1 MDEINVSIGSGES
14 QRLPKG
20 ISAGEALE
28 RLREKTG
35 NPAVAARIN
44 GELADLSRPLEQD
57 CTIEPLNQNNEEAL
71 EILRHTASHVM
82 AQAVQSLFPEAKIT
96 IGPAIENGFYYDF
109 DYPET
114 FSVEDIPQIEAKM
127 QEIIQRASPV
137 IRKELGRQEAIRVF
151 AERNE
156 TYKVEMLEEMD
167 EPLVSVY
174 GQDDWLDLCRG
185 PHLVNTSGVKA
196 FKLTG
201 VAGAYWR
208 GDERNPMLQRI
219 YGTAFF
225 SKKDL
230 KRHLQL
236 LEEAK
241 KRDHRKLGK
250 ELDLFHVSDEAGPGL
265 VIYHPKGALLRHIIE
280 TFEKEAHLRRGYQ
293 MVGGPQLLKTEMWK
307 QSGHFEN
314 YRENMYFTEVEG
326 QSYGIKP
333 MNCLAHMLIYKSTM
347 RSYRDLPIRYFEMG
361 LVHRHEKSGV
371 LHGLTRV
378 RQFTQDDAHLICTP
392 EQLNAEINGIIDFAL
407 DMLELFG
414 FEYEIELSTQPEK
427 RIGTDED
434 WERATVALEKA
445 LTDKQIPYAIC
456 AGEGAFY
463 GPKID
468 ILLKDALNR
477 RWQCSTIQCDFT
489 LPERF
494 DLTYIGPDGGK
505 HRPVMLH
512 RTLLGSME
520 RFLGVLIEHYAGA
533 FPTWL
538 APVQAIILTVTD
550 RHQSYGEELYR
561 QLLNNG
567 IRVEKDLRNE
577 KLGYKIREAQLQ
589 KIPYMLVVGDREVEA
604 AGVSP
609 RRRDGKDL
617 RLMEVADFVELV
629 REENA
634 VTDSILRCSK
644 QFISVNDQRLNFI
657 SERREGK

>member
-1 MDEINVSIGSGES
+1 MEKINVVNRRGES
-14 QRLPKG
+14 QSLPKG
-20 ISAGEALE
+20 ISAGEALKS
-28 RLREKTG
+28 LGEKNG
-35 NPAVAARIN
+35 NPAVAAKVD
-44 GELADLSRPLEQD
+44 GELVDLSRSLEEDCTLEPLEQ
-57 CTIEPLNQNNEEAL
+57 NSEEAL
-71 EILRHTASHVM
+71 DILRHTASHVM
-82 AQAVQSLFPEAKIT
+82 AQAVQSLYPEAKIT

-109 DYPET
+109 DCPDT
-114 FSVEDIPQIEAKM
+114 FSVEDLPRIEAKM
-127 QEIIQRASPV
+127 EEIIKLATPIQRRV
-137 IRKELGRQEAIRVF
+137 LDRQEAIQIFSQRQ
-151 AERNE
+151 EK
-156 TYKVEMLEEMD
+156 YKVELLEELED
-167 EPLVSVY
+167 PTVSVY
-174 GQDDWLDLCRG
+174 GQDDWIDLCRG
-185 PHLVNTSGVKA
+185 PHLINTGEVKA

-236 LEEAK
+236 LEEAR
-241 KRDHRKLGK
+241 KRDHRKLGR
-250 ELDLFHVSDEAGPGL
+250 ELDLFQVSDEAGPGL
-265 VIYHPKGALLRHIIE
+265 VIYHPKGALLRHILE

-293 MVGGPQLLKTEMWK
+293 MVIGPQLLKTEMWK
-307 QSGHFEN
+307 RSGHFEN

-333 MNCLAHMLIYKSTM
+333 MNCLAHMLIYKSTI

-378 RQFTQDDAHLICTP
+378 RQFTQDDAHLLCTP
-392 EQLNAEINGIIDFAL
+392 EQLNGEIKGIIDFAL
-407 DMLELFG
+407 DMLQLFG

-427 RIGTDED
+427 RIGTDDD
-434 WERATVALEKA
+434 WERATNALEKA
-445 LTDKQIPYAIC
+445 LLDKEIAYKIR

-494 DLTYIGPDGGK
+494 DLNYIGTDGEK

-550 RHQSYGEELYR
+550 RQLAYGEELYQR
-561 QLLNNG
+561 LLSAG
-567 IRVEKDLRNE
+567 VRVEKDLRNE
-577 KLGYKIREAQLQ
+577 KLGFKIREAQLQ

-604 AGVSP
+604 GGVSP

-617 RLMEVADFVELV
+617 KLMEANDFIRLV
-629 REENA
+629 MEENA
-634 VTDSILRCSK
+634 LTHTVLK
-644 QFISVNDQRLNFI
+644 VQ
-657 SERREGK
+657 

>member
-1 MDEINVSIGSGES
+1 MEEINVSIGSDES
-14 QRLPKG
+14 HRLPKG

-28 RLREKTG
+28 RLRVKKG
-35 NPAVAARIN
+35 NPAVAAKIN
-44 GELADLSRPLEQD
+44 GELVDLSRPLEQD
-57 CTIEPLNQNNEEAL
+57 CTIEPLNQNNEETL

-82 AQAVQSLFPEAKIT
+82 AQAVQSLYPEAKIT

-114 FSVEDIPQIEAKM
+114 FSVEDIPKIEAKM
-127 QEIIQRASPV
+127 QEIIQQALPV
-137 IRKELGRQEAIRVF
+137 FRRELDRQEAIRVF
-151 AERNE
+151 TERNE

-167 EPLVSVY
+167 EPVVSVY

-185 PHLVNTSGVKA
+185 PHLVNTSEVKA

-280 TFEKEAHLRRGYQ
+280 TFEKEVHLRRGYQ
-293 MVGGPQLLKTEMWK
+293 MVSGPQLLKTEMWK
-307 QSGHFEN
+307 KSGHFEN

-333 MNCLAHMLIYKSTM
+333 MNCLAHMLIYKSTI

-392 EQLNAEINGIIDFAL
+392 EQLNDEIKGVIDFAL

-445 LTDKQIPYAIC
+445 LTDKQLPYKIC

-538 APVQAIILTVTD
+538 APVQTIILTVTD
-550 RHQSYGEELYR
+550 RHQSYGEELYK
-561 QLLNNG
+561 QLLNAG

-617 RLMEVADFVELV
+617 KLMEVADFVELV

-634 VTDSILRCSK
+634 VTDSIFK
-644 QFISVNDQRLNFI
+644 VT
-657 SERREGK
+657 

>member
-1 MDEINVSIGSGES
+1 MDEINVSIGSDES

-28 RLREKTG
+28 RLRVKKG
-35 NPAVAARIN
+35 NPAVAAKIN
-44 GELADLSRPLEQD
+44 GELVDLSRPLEQD
-57 CTIEPLNQNNEEAL
+57 CTIEPLNQNNEETL

-82 AQAVQSLFPEAKIT
+82 AQAVQSLYPEAKIT

-127 QEIIQRASPV
+127 QEIIQQATPV
-137 IRKELGRQEAIRVF
+137 FRRELDRQEAIRVF
-151 AERNE
+151 TERNE

-167 EPLVSVY
+167 EPVVSVY

-185 PHLVNTSGVKA
+185 PHLVNTSEVKA
-196 FKLTG
+196 FKITG

-293 MVGGPQLLKTEMWK
+293 LVSGPQLLKTEMWK
-307 QSGHFEN
+307 KSGHFEN

-333 MNCLAHMLIYKSTM
+333 MNCLAHMLIYKSTI

-392 EQLNAEINGIIDFAL
+392 EQLNDEIKGVIDFAL

-445 LTDKQIPYAIC
+445 LTDKRIPYKIC

-550 RHQSYGEELYR
+550 RHQSYGEELYK
-561 QLLNNG
+561 QLLNAG

-589 KIPYMLVVGDREVEA
+589 KIPYMLVVGDRELEA

-617 RLMEVADFVELV
+617 KLMEVADFVELV

-634 VTDSILRCSK
+634 VADSI
-644 QFISVNDQRLNFI
+644 FIVT
-657 SERREGK
+657 

>member
-1 MDEINVSIGSGES
+1 MDEIRVSLRTGES
-14 QRLPKG
+14 QVLPRG
-20 ISAGEALE
+20 ITAGEALQLLGVK
-28 RLREKTG
+28 RQ
-35 NPAVAARIN
+35 NPAVAAKVN
-44 GELADLSRPLEQD
+44 DELVDLSRALEQD
-57 CTIEPLNQNNEEAL
+57 CTIEPLEQGTDGAL
-71 EILRHTASHVM
+71 EVLRHTASHVM
-82 AQAVQSLFPEAKIT
+82 AQAVQSLYPRAKIT

-109 DYPET
+109 DCPER
-114 FSVEDIPQIEAKM
+114 FSVEDLPQIEGKM
-127 QEIIQRASPV
+127 QEIVEQGLAIHR
-137 IRKELGRQEAIRVF
+137 RELDRQEAIRLF
-151 AERNE
+151 TERNE
-156 TYKVEMLEEMD
+156 TYKVEMLEEME
-167 EPLVSVY
+167 EPVVSTY

-185 PHLVNTSGVKA
+185 PHLVNTGEVKA

-201 VAGAYWR
+201 LAGAYWR

-230 KRHLQL
+230 KRHLQF
-236 LEEAK
+236 LEEAR
-241 KRDHRKLGK
+241 KRDHRKLGR
-250 ELDLFHVSDEAGPGL
+250 ELDLFSISDEAGPGL
-265 VIYHPKGALLRHIIE
+265 VIYHPKGALLRHILE
-280 TFEKEAHLRRGYQ
+280 NLEKEAHLRRGYQ
-293 MVGGPQLLKTEMWK
+293 MVIGPQLLKTEMWK
-307 QSGHFEN
+307 RSGHFEN

-326 QSYGIKP
+326 QSYGVKP
-333 MNCLAHMLIYKSTM
+333 MNCLAHMLIYKSKI

-392 EQLNAEINGIIDFAL
+392 DQLNDEIKGIIDFAL
-407 DMLELFG
+407 DMLQLFG

-434 WERATVALEKA
+434 WERATNALEKA
-445 LTDKQIPYAIC
+445 LSDKQIPYAIC

-468 ILLKDALNR
+468 ILLKDALSR

-494 DLTYIGPDGGK
+494 DLTYIGPDGEK

-538 APVQAIILTVTD
+538 APAQAIILTVTD
-550 RHQSYGEELYR
+550 RHQQYGEELYHR
-561 QLLNNG
+561 LLNSG
-567 IRVEKDLRNE
+567 IRVEMDLRNE

-589 KIPYMLVVGDREVEA
+589 KIPYMLVVGDREVESG
-604 AGVSP
+604 GVSP
-609 RRRDGKDL
+609 RRRDGKNL
-617 RLMEVADFVELV
+617 ELMEVDECIRLI
-629 REENA
+629 EEESA
-634 VTDSILRCSK
+634 VTESILKVS
-644 QFISVNDQRLNFI
+644 
-657 SERREGK
+657 

>member
-1 MDEINVSIGSGES
+1 MEKINVVNRRGES
-14 QRLPKG
+14 QSLPKG
-20 ISAGEALE
+20 ISAGEALKS
-28 RLREKTG
+28 LGEKKG
-35 NPAVAARIN
+35 NPAVAAKVD
-44 GELADLSRPLEQD
+44 GELVDLSRSLEEDCSLEPLEQ
-57 CTIEPLNQNNEEAL
+57 NSEEAL
-71 EILRHTASHVM
+71 DILRHTASHVM
-82 AQAVQSLFPEAKIT
+82 AQAVQSLYPEAKIT

-109 DYPET
+109 DCPDT
-114 FSVEDIPQIEAKM
+114 FSVEDLPRIEAKM
-127 QEIIQRASPV
+127 EEIIKLATPIQRRV
-137 IRKELGRQEAIRVF
+137 LDRQEAIQIFSQRQ
-151 AERNE
+151 EK
-156 TYKVEMLEEMD
+156 YKVELLEELED
-167 EPLVSVY
+167 PTVSVY
-174 GQDDWLDLCRG
+174 GQDDWIDLCRG
-185 PHLVNTSGVKA
+185 PHLINTGEVKA

-236 LEEAK
+236 LEEAR
-241 KRDHRKLGK
+241 KRDHRKLGR
-250 ELDLFHVSDEAGPGL
+250 ELDLFQVSDEAGPGL
-265 VIYHPKGALLRHIIE
+265 VIYHPKGALLRHILE

-293 MVGGPQLLKTEMWK
+293 MVIGPQLLKTEMWK
-307 QSGHFEN
+307 RSGHFEN

-333 MNCLAHMLIYKSTM
+333 MNCLAHMLIYKSTI

-378 RQFTQDDAHLICTP
+378 RQFTQDDAHLLCTP
-392 EQLNAEINGIIDFAL
+392 EQLNGEIKGIIDFAL
-407 DMLELFG
+407 DMLQLFG

-427 RIGTDED
+427 RIGTDDD
-434 WERATVALEKA
+434 WERATNALEKA
-445 LTDKQIPYAIC
+445 LLDKEIAYKIR

-494 DLTYIGPDGGK
+494 DLNYIGTDGEK

-550 RHQSYGEELYR
+550 RQLAYGEELYQR
-561 QLLNNG
+561 LLSAG
-567 IRVEKDLRNE
+567 VRVEKDLRNE
-577 KLGYKIREAQLQ
+577 KLGFKIREAQLQ

-604 AGVSP
+604 GGVSP

-617 RLMEVADFVELV
+617 KLMEANDFIRLV
-629 REENA
+629 MEENA
-634 VTDSILRCSK
+634 LTHTVLK
-644 QFISVNDQRLNFI
+644 VQ
-657 SERREGK
+657 

>member
-1 MDEINVSIGSGES
+1 MDEINVFLKDGES
-14 QRLPKG
+14 RRLPKG
-20 ISAGEALE
+20 ISAREALQ
-28 RLREKTG
+28 RLGEKKG
-35 NPAVAARIN
+35 NPAVAAKVN
-44 GELADLSRPLEQD
+44 SELVDLTRPLEED
-57 CTIEPLNQNNEEAL
+57 CTVEPLDQSNEEAL
-71 EILRHTASHVM
+71 EVLRHTASHVM
-82 AQAVQSLFPEAKIT
+82 AQAVQSLYPEAKIT

-109 DYPET
+109 DCPET
-114 FSVEDIPQIEAKM
+114 FSVDDLPRIEAKM
-127 QEIIQRASPV
+127 EEIINRALPV
-137 IRKELGRQEAIRVF
+137 YRKELDRQEAIQLF
-151 AERNE
+151 TERKE
-156 TYKVEMLEEMD
+156 TYKVEMLKEMD
-167 EPLVSVY
+167 DPVVSVY
-174 GQDDWLDLCRG
+174 GQDDWIDLCRG
-185 PHLVNTSGVKA
+185 PHLTNTAEVRA

-225 SKKDL
+225 SEKDL
-230 KRHLQL
+230 KRYLQL
-236 LEEAK
+236 LEEAR
-241 KRDHRKLGK
+241 KRDHRKLGR
-250 ELDLFHVSDEAGPGL
+250 ELDLFHISDEAGPGL
-265 VIYHPKGALLRHIIE
+265 VIYHPKGTLLRHILE

-293 MVGGPQLLKTEMWK
+293 MVIGPQLLKTEMWK

-314 YRENMYFTEVEG
+314 YRESMYFTEVEG

-333 MNCLAHMLIYKSTM
+333 MNCLAHMLIYKSRI

-378 RQFTQDDAHLICTP
+378 RQFTQDDAHLLCTP
-392 EQLNAEINGIIDFAL
+392 EQLNGEIKKIIDFAL

-414 FEYEIELSTQPEK
+414 FEYEIELSTQPER

-434 WERATVALEKA
+434 WERATAALEQA
-445 LTDKQIPYAIC
+445 LADKQIPYKVR

-494 DLTYIGPDGGK
+494 DLTYIGSDGEK

-550 RHQSYGEELYR
+550 RHQTYGEELYLR
-561 QLLNNG
+561 LFNAG
-567 IRVEKDLRNE
+567 IRIERDFRNE

-604 AGVSP
+604 GGVSP

-617 RLMEVADFVELV
+617 KLMAVDDFIRLIM
-629 REENA
+629 EENA
-634 VTDSILRCSK
+634 VTDSILKRS
-644 QFISVNDQRLNFI
+644 
-657 SERREGK
+657 

>member
-1 MDEINVSIGSGES
+1 MEKINVVNRRGES
-14 QRLPKG
+14 QSLPKG
-20 ISAGEALE
+20 IGAGEALKS
-28 RLREKTG
+28 LGEKKG
-35 NPAVAARIN
+35 NPAVAAKVD
-44 GELADLSRPLEQD
+44 GELVDLSRSLERDCTLEPLEQ
-57 CTIEPLNQNNEEAL
+57 NSEEAL

-82 AQAVQSLFPEAKIT
+82 AQAVQSLYPQAKIT

-109 DYPET
+109 DCPDT
-114 FSVEDIPQIEAKM
+114 FSVDDLPRIEAKM
-127 QEIIQRASPV
+127 EEIIKRAIPIQRRV
-137 IRKELGRQEAIRVF
+137 LDRQEAIQLF
-151 AERNE
+151 SQKKE
-156 TYKVEMLEEMD
+156 TYKVEILEEIED
-167 EPLVSVY
+167 PLVSVY
-174 GQDDWLDLCRG
+174 GQDDWIDLCRG
-185 PHLVNTSGVKA
+185 PHLINTDEVKA

-236 LEEAK
+236 LEEAR
-241 KRDHRKLGK
+241 KRDHRKLGR
-250 ELDLFHVSDEAGPGL
+250 ELDLFQVSDEAGPGL
-265 VIYHPKGALLRHIIE
+265 VIYHPKGALLRHILEI
-280 TFEKEAHLRRGYQ
+280 FEKEAHLRRGYQ
-293 MVGGPQLLKTEMWK
+293 MVIGPQLLKTEMWK
-307 QSGHFEN
+307 RSGHFEN

-333 MNCLAHMLIYKSTM
+333 MNCLAHMLIYKSTI

-378 RQFTQDDAHLICTP
+378 RQFTQDDAHLLCTP
-392 EQLNAEINGIIDFAL
+392 EQLNGEIKGIIDFAL
-407 DMLELFG
+407 DMLQLFG
-414 FEYEIELSTQPEK
+414 FNYEIELSTQPEK
-427 RIGTDED
+427 RIGSDDD
-434 WERATVALEKA
+434 WERATNALEKA
-445 LTDKQIPYAIC
+445 LRDKEISYKIR

-494 DLTYIGPDGGK
+494 DLNYIGADGEK

-550 RHQSYGEELYR
+550 RQLAYGEELYQR
-561 QLLNNG
+561 LLSAG
-567 IRVEKDLRNE
+567 VRVEKDLRNE
-577 KLGYKIREAQLQ
+577 KLGFKIREAQLQ
-589 KIPYMLVVGDREVEA
+589 KIPYMLVLGDREVEA
-604 AGVSP
+604 GGVSP

-617 RLMEVADFVELV
+617 KLMEADDFIRLV
-629 REENA
+629 MEENA
-634 VTDSILRCSK
+634 VTDTVLK
-644 QFISVNDQRLNFI
+644 VQ
-657 SERREGK
+657 

>member
-1 MDEINVSIGSGES
+1 MDEVSVSIGSDES
-14 QRLPKG
+14 HRLPKG

-28 RLREKTG
+28 RLREKKG
-35 NPAVAARIN
+35 NPAVAAKIN

-71 EILRHTASHVM
+71 EVLRHTASHVM
-82 AQAVQSLFPEAKIT
+82 AQAVQSLYPEAKIT

-617 RLMEVADFVELV
+617 KLMEVADFVELV

>member
-1 MDEINVSIGSGES
+1 MDEINVSIGSDES
-14 QRLPKG
+14 HRLPKG

-28 RLREKTG
+28 RLRVKKG
-35 NPAVAARIN
+35 NPAVAAKIN
-44 GELADLSRPLEQD
+44 GELVDLSRPLEQD
-57 CTIEPLNQNNEEAL
+57 CTIEPLNQNNEETL

-82 AQAVQSLFPEAKIT
+82 AQAVQSLYPEAKIT

-127 QEIIQRASPV
+127 QEIIQQASPV
-137 IRKELGRQEAIRVF
+137 FRRELDRQEAIRVF
-151 AERNE
+151 TERNE

-167 EPLVSVY
+167 EPVVSVY

-185 PHLVNTSGVKA
+185 PHLVNTSEVKA

-293 MVGGPQLLKTEMWK
+293 MVSGPQLLKTEMWK
-307 QSGHFEN
+307 KSGHFEN

-333 MNCLAHMLIYKSTM
+333 MNCLAHMLIYKSTI

-392 EQLNAEINGIIDFAL
+392 EQLNDEIKGVIDFAL

-445 LTDKQIPYAIC
+445 LTDKRIPYKIC

-538 APVQAIILTVTD
+538 APVQTIILTVTD
-550 RHQSYGEELYR
+550 RHQSYGEELYK
-561 QLLNNG
+561 QLLNAG

-617 RLMEVADFVELV
+617 KLMEVADFVELV
-629 REENA
+629 RDENA
-634 VTDSILRCSK
+634 VADSIFK
-644 QFISVNDQRLNFI
+644 VA
-657 SERREGK
+657 

>member
-1 MDEINVSIGSGES
+1 MEEINVSIGSDES
-14 QRLPKG
+14 HRLPKG

-28 RLREKTG
+28 RLRVKKG
-35 NPAVAARIN
+35 NPAVAAKIN
-44 GELADLSRPLEQD
+44 GELVDLSRPLEQD
-57 CTIEPLNQNNEEAL
+57 CTIEPLNQNNEETL

-82 AQAVQSLFPEAKIT
+82 AQAVQSLYPEAKIT

-114 FSVEDIPQIEAKM
+114 FSVEDIPKIEAKM
-127 QEIIQRASPV
+127 QEIIQQASPV
-137 IRKELGRQEAIRVF
+137 FRRELDRQEAIRVF
-151 AERNE
+151 TERNE

-167 EPLVSVY
+167 EPVVSVY

-185 PHLVNTSGVKA
+185 PHLVNTSEVKA

-280 TFEKEAHLRRGYQ
+280 TFEKEVHLRRGYQ
-293 MVGGPQLLKTEMWK
+293 MVSGPQLLKTEMWK
-307 QSGHFEN
+307 KSGHFEN

-333 MNCLAHMLIYKSTM
+333 MNCLAHMLIYKSTI

-361 LVHRHEKSGV
+361 VVHRHEKSGV

-392 EQLNAEINGIIDFAL
+392 EQLNDEIKGVIDFAL

-445 LTDKQIPYAIC
+445 LTDKQLPYKIC

-538 APVQAIILTVTD
+538 APVQTIILTVTD
-550 RHQSYGEELYR
+550 RHQSYGEELYK
-561 QLLNNG
+561 QLLNAG

-617 RLMEVADFVELV
+617 KLMEVADFVELV

-634 VTDSILRCSK
+634 VTDSILK
-644 QFISVNDQRLNFI
+644 VA
-657 SERREGK
+657 

>member
-1 MDEINVSIGSGES
+1 MEEINVSIGSDKS
-14 QRLPKG
+14 HRLPKG

-28 RLREKTG
+28 RLRVKKG
-35 NPAVAARIN
+35 NPAVAAKIN
-44 GELADLSRPLEQD
+44 GELVDLSRPLEQD
-57 CTIEPLNQNNEEAL
+57 CTIEPLNQNNEETL

-82 AQAVQSLFPEAKIT
+82 AQAVQSLYPEAKIT

-114 FSVEDIPQIEAKM
+114 FSVEDIPKIEAKM
-127 QEIIQRASPV
+127 QEIIQQASPV
-137 IRKELGRQEAIRVF
+137 FRRELDRQEAIRVF
-151 AERNE
+151 TERNE

-167 EPLVSVY
+167 EPVVSVY

-185 PHLVNTSGVKA
+185 PHLVNTSEVKA

-280 TFEKEAHLRRGYQ
+280 TFEKEVHLRRGYQ
-293 MVGGPQLLKTEMWK
+293 MVSGPQLLKTEMWK
-307 QSGHFEN
+307 KSGHFEN

-333 MNCLAHMLIYKSTM
+333 MNCLAHMLIYKSTI

-392 EQLNAEINGIIDFAL
+392 EQLNDEIKGVIDFAL

-445 LTDKQIPYAIC
+445 LTDKQLPYKIC

-538 APVQAIILTVTD
+538 APVQTIILTVTD
-550 RHQSYGEELYR
+550 RHQSYGEELYK
-561 QLLNNG
+561 QLLNAG

-617 RLMEVADFVELV
+617 KLMEVADFVELV

-634 VTDSILRCSK
+634 VTDSILK
-644 QFISVNDQRLNFI
+644 VA
-657 SERREGK
+657 

>member
-28 RLREKTG
+28 RLRVKKG
-35 NPAVAARIN
+35 NPAVAAKIN
-44 GELADLSRPLEQD
+44 GELVDLSRPLEQD
-57 CTIEPLNQNNEEAL
+57 CTIEPLNQNNEETL

-82 AQAVQSLFPEAKIT
+82 AQAVQSLYPEAKIT

-127 QEIIQRASPV
+127 QEIIQQATPV
-137 IRKELGRQEAIRVF
+137 FRRELDRQEAIRVF
-151 AERNE
+151 TERNE

-167 EPLVSVY
+167 EPVVSVY

-185 PHLVNTSGVKA
+185 PHLVNTSEVKA

-250 ELDLFHVSDEAGPGL
+250 ELDLLQVSDEAGPGL

-293 MVGGPQLLKTEMWK
+293 MVSGPQLLKTEMWK
-307 QSGHFEN
+307 KSGHFEN

-333 MNCLAHMLIYKSTM
+333 MNCLAHMLIYKSTI

-392 EQLNAEINGIIDFAL
+392 EQLNDEIKGVIDFAL
-407 DMLELFG
+407 DMLQLFG

-445 LTDKQIPYAIC
+445 LTDKRIPYKIC

-550 RHQSYGEELYR
+550 RHQSYGEELYK
-561 QLLNNG
+561 QLLNAG
-567 IRVEKDLRNE
+567 IRVERDLRNE

-604 AGVSP
+604 AGISP

-617 RLMEVADFVELV
+617 KLMEVADFVELV

-634 VTDSILRCSK
+634 VTDSIFK
-644 QFISVNDQRLNFI
+644 VT
-657 SERREGK
+657 

>member
-1 MDEINVSIGSGES
+1 MEEINVSIGSDES
-14 QRLPKG
+14 HRLPKG

-28 RLREKTG
+28 RLRVKKG
-35 NPAVAARIN
+35 NPAVAAKIN
-44 GELADLSRPLEQD
+44 GELVDLSRPLEQD
-57 CTIEPLNQNNEEAL
+57 CTIEPLNQNNEETL

-82 AQAVQSLFPEAKIT
+82 AQAVQSLYPEAKIT

-114 FSVEDIPQIEAKM
+114 FSVEDIPKIEAKM
-127 QEIIQRASPV
+127 QEIIQQALPV
-137 IRKELGRQEAIRVF
+137 FRRELDRQEAIRVF
-151 AERNE
+151 TERNE

-167 EPLVSVY
+167 EPVVSVY

-185 PHLVNTSGVKA
+185 PHLVNTSEVKA

-250 ELDLFHVSDEAGPGL
+250 ELDLFHISDEAGPGL

-280 TFEKEAHLRRGYQ
+280 TFEKEVHLRRGYQ
-293 MVGGPQLLKTEMWK
+293 MVSGPQLLKTEMWK
-307 QSGHFEN
+307 KSGHFEN

-333 MNCLAHMLIYKSTM
+333 MNCLAHMLIYKSTI

-392 EQLNAEINGIIDFAL
+392 EQLNDEIKGVIDFAL

-445 LTDKQIPYAIC
+445 LTDKQLPYKIC

-538 APVQAIILTVTD
+538 APVQTIILTVTD
-550 RHQSYGEELYR
+550 RHQSYGEELYK
-561 QLLNNG
+561 QLLNAG

-617 RLMEVADFVELV
+617 KLMEVADFVELV

-634 VTDSILRCSK
+634 VTDSILK
-644 QFISVNDQRLNFI
+644 VA
-657 SERREGK
+657 

>member
-28 RLREKTG
+28 RLRVKKG
-35 NPAVAARIN
+35 NPAVAAKIN
-44 GELADLSRPLEQD
+44 GELVDLSRPLEQD
-57 CTIEPLNQNNEEAL
+57 CTIEPLNQNNEETL

-82 AQAVQSLFPEAKIT
+82 AQAVQSLYPEAKIT

-127 QEIIQRASPV
+127 QEIIQQATPV
-137 IRKELGRQEAIRVF
+137 FRRELDRQEAIRVF
-151 AERNE
+151 TERNE

-167 EPLVSVY
+167 EPVVSVY

-185 PHLVNTSGVKA
+185 PHLVNTSEVKA

-293 MVGGPQLLKTEMWK
+293 MVSGPQLLKTEMWK
-307 QSGHFEN
+307 KSGHFEN

-333 MNCLAHMLIYKSTM
+333 MNCLAHMLIYKSTI

-392 EQLNAEINGIIDFAL
+392 EQLNDEIKGVIDFAL
-407 DMLELFG
+407 DMLQLFG

-445 LTDKQIPYAIC
+445 LTDKRIPYKIC

-550 RHQSYGEELYR
+550 RHQSYGEELYK
-561 QLLNNG
+561 QLLNAG
-567 IRVEKDLRNE
+567 IRVQKDLRNE

-604 AGVSP
+604 AGISP

-617 RLMEVADFVELV
+617 KLMEVADFVELV

-634 VTDSILRCSK
+634 VTDSIFK
-644 QFISVNDQRLNFI
+644 VT
-657 SERREGK
+657 

>member
-1 MDEINVSIGSGES
+1 MAEINVSIGGEES

-28 RLREKTG
+28 RLRKKKG
-35 NPAVAARIN
+35 MPAVAARIN
-44 GELADLSRPLEQD
+44 GELVDLSKPLEED
-57 CTIEPLNQNNEEAL
+57 CTIEPLSQNNEEAL

-82 AQAVQSLFPEAKIT
+82 AQAVQSLYPEAKIT

-114 FSVEDIPQIEAKM
+114 FSVEDIPKIEAKM
-127 QEIIQRASPV
+127 QEIIQQATPV
-137 IRKELGRQEAIRVF
+137 FRRELDRQEAIQVF
-151 AERNE
+151 TERNE
-156 TYKVEMLEEMD
+156 TYKVEMLEEME
-167 EPLVSVY
+167 EPAVSVY

-185 PHLVNTSGVKA
+185 PHLVNTSEVKA

-293 MVGGPQLLKTEMWK
+293 MVSGPQLLKTEMWK

-333 MNCLAHMLIYKSTM
+333 MNCLAHMLIYKSTI

-392 EQLNAEINGIIDFAL
+392 EQLNDEIKGVIDFAL

-427 RIGTDED
+427 RIGTDELG
-434 WERATVALEKA
+434 T
-445 LTDKQIPYAIC
+445 
-456 AGEGAFY
+456 GH
-463 GPKID
+463 
-468 ILLKDALNR
+468 R
-477 RWQCSTIQCDFT
+477 RSGKST
-489 LPERF
+489 
-494 DLTYIGPDGGK
+494 Y
-505 HRPVMLH
+505 
-512 RTLLGSME
+512 
-520 RFLGVLIEHYAGA
+520 
-533 FPTWL
+533 
-538 APVQAIILTVTD
+538 
-550 RHQSYGEELYR
+550 
-561 QLLNNG
+561 
-567 IRVEKDLRNE
+567 
-577 KLGYKIREAQLQ
+577 
-589 KIPYMLVVGDREVEA
+589 
-604 AGVSP
+604 
-609 RRRDGKDL
+609 
-617 RLMEVADFVELV
+617 
-629 REENA
+629 
-634 VTDSILRCSK
+634 
-644 QFISVNDQRLNFI
+644 
-657 SERREGK
+657 

>member
-1 MDEINVSIGSGES
+1 MDEINVSIGSDES

-28 RLREKTG
+28 RLRVKKG
-35 NPAVAARIN
+35 NPAVAAKIN
-44 GELADLSRPLEQD
+44 GELVDLSRPLEQD
-57 CTIEPLNQNNEEAL
+57 CTIEPLNQNNEETL

-82 AQAVQSLFPEAKIT
+82 AQAVQSLYPEAKIT

-127 QEIIQRASPV
+127 QEIIQQATPV
-137 IRKELGRQEAIRVF
+137 FRRELDRQEAIRVF
-151 AERNE
+151 TERNE

-167 EPLVSVY
+167 EPVVSVY

-185 PHLVNTSGVKA
+185 PHLVNTSEVKA

-280 TFEKEAHLRRGYQ
+280 TFEKEVHLRRGYQ
-293 MVGGPQLLKTEMWK
+293 MVSGPQLLKTEMWK
-307 QSGHFEN
+307 KSGHFEN

-333 MNCLAHMLIYKSTM
+333 MNCLAHMLIYKSTI

-392 EQLNAEINGIIDFAL
+392 EQLNDEIKGVIDFAL

-445 LTDKQIPYAIC
+445 LTDKRIPYKIC

-538 APVQAIILTVTD
+538 APVQTIILTVTD
-550 RHQSYGEELYR
+550 RHQSYGEELYK
-561 QLLNNG
+561 QLLNAG

-604 AGVSP
+604 AGISP

-617 RLMEVADFVELV
+617 KLMEVADFVELV
-629 REENA
+629 RDENA
-634 VTDSILRCSK
+634 VTDSIFK
-644 QFISVNDQRLNFI
+644 VT
-657 SERREGK
+657 

>member
-1 MDEINVSIGSGES
+1 MDEINVSIGSDES

-28 RLREKTG
+28 RLRVKKG
-35 NPAVAARIN
+35 NPAVAAKIN
-44 GELADLSRPLEQD
+44 GELVDLSRPLEQD
-57 CTIEPLNQNNEEAL
+57 CTIEPLNQNNEETL

-82 AQAVQSLFPEAKIT
+82 AQAVQSLYPEAKIT

-127 QEIIQRASPV
+127 QEIIQQATPV
-137 IRKELGRQEAIRVF
+137 FRRELDRQEAIRVF
-151 AERNE
+151 TERNE

-167 EPLVSVY
+167 EPVVSVY

-185 PHLVNTSGVKA
+185 PHLLNTSEVKA

-280 TFEKEAHLRRGYQ
+280 TFEKEVHLRRGYQ
-293 MVGGPQLLKTEMWK
+293 MVSGPQLLKTEMWK
-307 QSGHFEN
+307 KSGHFEN

-333 MNCLAHMLIYKSTM
+333 MNCLAHMLIYKSTI

-371 LHGLTRV
+371 LHGLIRV

-392 EQLNAEINGIIDFAL
+392 EQLNDEIKGVIDFAL

-445 LTDKQIPYAIC
+445 LTDKRIPYKIC

-538 APVQAIILTVTD
+538 APVQTIILTVTD
-550 RHQSYGEELYR
+550 RHQSYGEELYK
-561 QLLNNG
+561 QLLNAG
-567 IRVEKDLRNE
+567 IRVERDLRNE

-604 AGVSP
+604 AGISP

-617 RLMEVADFVELV
+617 KLMEVADFVELV

-634 VTDSILRCSK
+634 VADSI
-644 QFISVNDQRLNFI
+644 FIVT
-657 SERREGK
+657 

>member
-1 MDEINVSIGSGES
+1 MDEINVSIGSDES

-28 RLREKTG
+28 RLRVKKG
-35 NPAVAARIN
+35 NPAVAAKIN
-44 GELADLSRPLEQD
+44 GELVDLSRPLEQD
-57 CTIEPLNQNNEEAL
+57 CTIEPLNQNNEETL

-82 AQAVQSLFPEAKIT
+82 AQAVQSLYPEAKIT

-127 QEIIQRASPV
+127 QEIIQQASPV
-137 IRKELGRQEAIRVF
+137 FRRELDRQEAIRVF
-151 AERNE
+151 TERNE

-167 EPLVSVY
+167 EPVVSVY

-185 PHLVNTSGVKA
+185 PHLVNTSEVKA

-293 MVGGPQLLKTEMWK
+293 MVSGPQLLKTEMWK
-307 QSGHFEN
+307 KSGHFEN

-333 MNCLAHMLIYKSTM
+333 MNCLAHMLIYKSTI

-392 EQLNAEINGIIDFAL
+392 EQLNDEIKGVIDFAL

-445 LTDKQIPYAIC
+445 LTDKRIPYKIC

-538 APVQAIILTVTD
+538 APVQTIILTVTD
-550 RHQSYGEELYR
+550 RHQSYGEELYK
-561 QLLNNG
+561 QLLNAG

-617 RLMEVADFVELV
+617 KLMEVADFVELV
-629 REENA
+629 RDENA
-634 VTDSILRCSK
+634 VADSIFK
-644 QFISVNDQRLNFI
+644 VA
-657 SERREGK
+657 

>member
-1 MDEINVSIGSGES
+1 MDEINVSIGSEES
-14 QRLPKG
+14 HRLPKG

-28 RLREKTG
+28 RLRVKKG
-35 NPAVAARIN
+35 NPAVAAKIN
-44 GELADLSRPLEQD
+44 GELVDLSRPLEQD
-57 CTIEPLNQNNEEAL
+57 CTIEPLNQNNEETL

-82 AQAVQSLFPEAKIT
+82 AQAVQSLYPEAKIT

-114 FSVEDIPQIEAKM
+114 FSVEDIPKIEAKM
-127 QEIIQRASPV
+127 QEIIQQASPV
-137 IRKELGRQEAIRVF
+137 FRRELDRQEAIRVF
-151 AERNE
+151 TERNE

-167 EPLVSVY
+167 EPVVSVY

-185 PHLVNTSGVKA
+185 PHLVNTSEVKA

-250 ELDLFHVSDEAGPGL
+250 ELDLFHVSDEVGPGL

-293 MVGGPQLLKTEMWK
+293 MVSGPQLLKTEMWK
-307 QSGHFEN
+307 KSGHFEN

-333 MNCLAHMLIYKSTM
+333 MNCLAHMLIYKSTI

-361 LVHRHEKSGV
+361 VVHRHEKSGV

-392 EQLNAEINGIIDFAL
+392 EQLNDEIKGVIDFAL

-445 LTDKQIPYAIC
+445 LTDKQLPYKIC

-538 APVQAIILTVTD
+538 APVQTIILTVTD
-550 RHQSYGEELYR
+550 RHQSYGEELYK
-561 QLLNNG
+561 QLLNAG

-617 RLMEVADFVELV
+617 KLMEVADFVELV

-634 VTDSILRCSK
+634 VADSIFK
-644 QFISVNDQRLNFI
+644 VA
-657 SERREGK
+657 

>member
-1 MDEINVSIGSGES
+1 MDEINVSIGGEES
-14 QRLPKG
+14 HRLPKG

-28 RLREKTG
+28 RLGKKKG
-35 NPAVAARIN
+35 NPAVAAKIN
-44 GELADLSRPLEQD
+44 GELVDLSRPLEQD
-57 CTIEPLNQNNEEAL
+57 CTIEPLNQNDEKAL

-82 AQAVQSLFPEAKIT
+82 AQAVQSLYPEAKIT

-109 DYPET
+109 DCPET

-127 QEIIQRASPV
+127 QEIIQQATPV
-137 IRKELGRQEAIRVF
+137 LRRELDRQEAIQVF
-151 AERNE
+151 TERNE
-156 TYKVEMLEEMD
+156 TYKVEMLEEME
-167 EPLVSVY
+167 EPVVSVY

-185 PHLVNTSGVKA
+185 PHLVNTSEVKA

-208 GDERNPMLQRI
+208 GDERNPMLQRV

-230 KRHLQL
+230 KRHLHL

-293 MVGGPQLLKTEMWK
+293 MVSGPQLLKTEMWK

-333 MNCLAHMLIYKSTM
+333 MNCLAHMLIYKSTI

-392 EQLNAEINGIIDFAL
+392 EQLNDEIKGVIDFAL
-407 DMLELFG
+407 DMF
-414 FEYEIELSTQPEK
+414 
-427 RIGTDED
+427 
-434 WERATVALEKA
+434 
-445 LTDKQIPYAIC
+445 
-456 AGEGAFY
+456 
-463 GPKID
+463 
-468 ILLKDALNR
+468 
-477 RWQCSTIQCDFT
+477 
-489 LPERF
+489 
-494 DLTYIGPDGGK
+494 
-505 HRPVMLH
+505 
-512 RTLLGSME
+512 
-520 RFLGVLIEHYAGA
+520 
-533 FPTWL
+533 
-538 APVQAIILTVTD
+538 
-550 RHQSYGEELYR
+550 
-561 QLLNNG
+561 
-567 IRVEKDLRNE
+567 RV
-577 KLGYKIREAQLQ
+577 
-589 KIPYMLVVGDREVEA
+589 
-604 AGVSP
+604 
-609 RRRDGKDL
+609 RD
-617 RLMEVADFVELV
+617 
-629 REENA
+629 
-634 VTDSILRCSK
+634 
-644 QFISVNDQRLNFI
+644 
-657 SERREGK
+657 

>member
-28 RLREKTG
+28 RLRVKKG
-35 NPAVAARIN
+35 NPAVAAKIN
-44 GELADLSRPLEQD
+44 GELVDLSRPLEQD
-57 CTIEPLNQNNEEAL
+57 CTIEPLNQNNEETL

-82 AQAVQSLFPEAKIT
+82 AQAVQSLYPEAKIT

-127 QEIIQRASPV
+127 QEIIQQATPV
-137 IRKELGRQEAIRVF
+137 FRRELDRQEAIRVF
-151 AERNE
+151 TERNE

-167 EPLVSVY
+167 EPVVSVY

-185 PHLVNTSGVKA
+185 PHLVNTSEVKA

-293 MVGGPQLLKTEMWK
+293 MVSGPQLLKTEMWK
-307 QSGHFEN
+307 KSGHFEN

-333 MNCLAHMLIYKSTM
+333 MNCLAHMLIYKSTI

-392 EQLNAEINGIIDFAL
+392 EQLNDEIKGVIDFAL

-445 LTDKQIPYAIC
+445 LTDKRIPYKIC

-550 RHQSYGEELYR
+550 RHQSYGEELYK
-561 QLLNNG
+561 QLLNAG
-567 IRVEKDLRNE
+567 IRVERDLRNE

-604 AGVSP
+604 AGISP

-617 RLMEVADFVELV
+617 KLMEVADFVELV

-634 VTDSILRCSK
+634 VTDSIFK
-644 QFISVNDQRLNFI
+644 VT
-657 SERREGK
+657 

>member
-1 MDEINVSIGSGES
+1 MDEINVSIGSDES
-14 QRLPKG
+14 HRLPKG

-28 RLREKTG
+28 RLRVKKG
-35 NPAVAARIN
+35 NPAVAAKIN
-44 GELADLSRPLEQD
+44 GELVDLNRPLEQD
-57 CTIEPLNQNNEEAL
+57 CTIEPLNQNNEETL

-82 AQAVQSLFPEAKIT
+82 AQAVQSLYPEAKIT

-127 QEIIQRASPV
+127 QEIIQQAKPV
-137 IRKELGRQEAIRVF
+137 FRRELDRQEAIRVF
-151 AERNE
+151 TERNE

-167 EPLVSVY
+167 EPVVSVY

-185 PHLVNTSGVKA
+185 PHLVNTSEVKA

-293 MVGGPQLLKTEMWK
+293 MVSGPQLLKTEMWK
-307 QSGHFEN
+307 KSGHFEN

-333 MNCLAHMLIYKSTM
+333 MNCLAHMLIYKSTI

-392 EQLNAEINGIIDFAL
+392 EQLNDEIKGVIDFAL

-445 LTDKQIPYAIC
+445 LTDKRIPYKIC

-538 APVQAIILTVTD
+538 APVQTIILTVTD
-550 RHQSYGEELYR
+550 RHQSYGEELYK
-561 QLLNNG
+561 QLLNAG

-617 RLMEVADFVELV
+617 KLMEVADFVELV
-629 REENA
+629 EEENA
-634 VTDSILRCSK
+634 VADSIFK
-644 QFISVNDQRLNFI
+644 VA
-657 SERREGK
+657 

>member
-1 MDEINVSIGSGES
+1 V
-14 QRLPKG
+14 
-20 ISAGEALE
+20 
-28 RLREKTG
+28 
-35 NPAVAARIN
+35 
-44 GELADLSRPLEQD
+44 EQA
-57 CTIEPLNQNNEEAL
+57 CTLEPLHQTHEETL

-82 AQAVQSLFPEAKIT
+82 AQAVQSLYPEAKIT

-114 FSVEDIPQIEAKM
+114 FSVEDIPRIEAKM
-127 QEIIQRASPV
+127 QEIIQQASPV
-137 IRKELGRQEAIRVF
+137 FRKELDRQEAIRVF
-151 AERNE
+151 TERNE

-167 EPLVSVY
+167 EPVVSVY

-185 PHLVNTSGVKA
+185 PHLVNTSEVKA

-293 MVGGPQLLKTEMWK
+293 MVSGPQLLKTEMWK
-307 QSGHFEN
+307 KSGHFEN

-333 MNCLAHMLIYKSTM
+333 MNCLAHMLIYKSTI

-392 EQLNAEINGIIDFAL
+392 EQLNDEIKGVIDFAL

-445 LTDKQIPYAIC
+445 LTDKQLPYKIC

-538 APVQAIILTVTD
+538 APVQTIILTVTD
-550 RHQSYGEELYR
+550 RHQSYGEELYK
-561 QLLNNG
+561 QLLNAG

-617 RLMEVADFVELV
+617 KLMEVADFVELV

-634 VTDSILRCSK
+634 VADSIFK
-644 QFISVNDQRLNFI
+644 VA
-657 SERREGK
+657 

>member
-1 MDEINVSIGSGES
+1 MDEINVSIGSDES

-28 RLREKTG
+28 RLRVKKG
-35 NPAVAARIN
+35 NPAVAAKIN
-44 GELADLSRPLEQD
+44 GELVDLSRPLEQD
-57 CTIEPLNQNNEEAL
+57 CTIEPLNQNNEETL

-82 AQAVQSLFPEAKIT
+82 AQAVQSLYPEAKIT

-127 QEIIQRASPV
+127 QEIIQQASPV
-137 IRKELGRQEAIRVF
+137 FRRELDRQEAIRVF
-151 AERNE
+151 TERNE

-167 EPLVSVY
+167 EPVVSVY

-185 PHLVNTSGVKA
+185 PHLVNTSEVKA

-293 MVGGPQLLKTEMWK
+293 MVSGPQLLKTEMWK
-307 QSGHFEN
+307 KSGHFEN

-333 MNCLAHMLIYKSTM
+333 MNCLAHMLIYKSTI

-392 EQLNAEINGIIDFAL
+392 EQLNDEIKGVIDFAL

-445 LTDKQIPYAIC
+445 LTDKRIPYKIC

-550 RHQSYGEELYR
+550 RHQSYGEELYK
-561 QLLNNG
+561 QLLNAG

-617 RLMEVADFVELV
+617 KLMEVADFVELV
-629 REENA
+629 RDENA
-634 VTDSILRCSK
+634 VADSIFK
-644 QFISVNDQRLNFI
+644 VA
-657 SERREGK
+657 

>member
-1 MDEINVSIGSGES
+1 MDEINVSIGSDES

-28 RLREKTG
+28 RLRVKKG
-35 NPAVAARIN
+35 NPAVAAKIN
-44 GELADLSRPLEQD
+44 GELVDLSRPLEQD
-57 CTIEPLNQNNEEAL
+57 CTIEPLNQNNEETL

-82 AQAVQSLFPEAKIT
+82 AQAVQSLYPEAKIT

-127 QEIIQRASPV
+127 QEIIQQATPV
-137 IRKELGRQEAIRVF
+137 FRRELDRQEAIRVF
-151 AERNE
+151 TERNE

-167 EPLVSVY
+167 EPVVSVY

-185 PHLVNTSGVKA
+185 PHLVNTSEVKA
-196 FKLTG
+196 FKITG

-293 MVGGPQLLKTEMWK
+293 MVSGPQLLKTEMWK
-307 QSGHFEN
+307 KSGHFEN

-333 MNCLAHMLIYKSTM
+333 MNCLAHMLIYKSTI

-392 EQLNAEINGIIDFAL
+392 EQLNDEIKGVIDFAL

-445 LTDKQIPYAIC
+445 LTDKRIPYKIC

-538 APVQAIILTVTD
+538 APVQTIILTVTD
-550 RHQSYGEELYR
+550 RHQSYGEELYK
-561 QLLNNG
+561 QLLNAG

-589 KIPYMLVVGDREVEA
+589 KIPYMLVVGDRELEA

-617 RLMEVADFVELV
+617 KLMEVADFVELV

-634 VTDSILRCSK
+634 VADSI
-644 QFISVNDQRLNFI
+644 FIVT
-657 SERREGK
+657 

>member
-1 MDEINVSIGSGES
+1 MDEINVSIGSDES

-28 RLREKTG
+28 RLRVKKG
-35 NPAVAARIN
+35 NPAVAAKIN
-44 GELADLSRPLEQD
+44 GELVDLSRPLEQD
-57 CTIEPLNQNNEEAL
+57 CTIEPLNQNNEETL

-82 AQAVQSLFPEAKIT
+82 AQAVQSLYPEAKIT

-127 QEIIQRASPV
+127 QEIIQQATPV
-137 IRKELGRQEAIRVF
+137 FRRELDRQEAIRVF
-151 AERNE
+151 TERNE

-167 EPLVSVY
+167 EPVVSVY
-174 GQDDWLDLCRG
+174 GQGDWLDLCRG
-185 PHLVNTSGVKA
+185 PHLLNTSEVKA

-250 ELDLFHVSDEAGPGL
+250 ELDLFQVSDEAGPGL

-293 MVGGPQLLKTEMWK
+293 MVSGPQLLKTEMWK
-307 QSGHFEN
+307 KSGHFEN

-333 MNCLAHMLIYKSTM
+333 MNCLAHMLIYKSTI

-392 EQLNAEINGIIDFAL
+392 EQLNDEIKGVIDFAL

-445 LTDKQIPYAIC
+445 LTDKRIPYKIC

-550 RHQSYGEELYR
+550 RHQSYGEELYK
-561 QLLNNG
+561 QLLNAG

-617 RLMEVADFVELV
+617 KLMEVADFVELV
-629 REENA
+629 RKENA
-634 VTDSILRCSK
+634 VADSIFK
-644 QFISVNDQRLNFI
+644 VA
-657 SERREGK
+657 

>member
-1 MDEINVSIGSGES
+1 MEEINVSIGSDES
-14 QRLPKG
+14 HRLPKG

-28 RLREKTG
+28 RLRVKKG
-35 NPAVAARIN
+35 NPAVAAKIN
-44 GELADLSRPLEQD
+44 GELVDLSRPLEQD
-57 CTIEPLNQNNEEAL
+57 CTIEPLNQNNEETL

-82 AQAVQSLFPEAKIT
+82 AQAVQSLYPEAKIT

-114 FSVEDIPQIEAKM
+114 FSVEDIPKIEAKM
-127 QEIIQRASPV
+127 QEIIQQASPV
-137 IRKELGRQEAIRVF
+137 FRRELDRQEAIRVF
-151 AERNE
+151 TERNE

-167 EPLVSVY
+167 EPVVSVY

-185 PHLVNTSGVKA
+185 PHLVNTSEVKA

-280 TFEKEAHLRRGYQ
+280 TFEKEVHLRRGYQ
-293 MVGGPQLLKTEMWK
+293 MVSGPQLLKTEMWK
-307 QSGHFEN
+307 KSGHFEN

-333 MNCLAHMLIYKSTM
+333 MNCLAHMLIYKSTI

-361 LVHRHEKSGV
+361 VVHRHEKSGV

-392 EQLNAEINGIIDFAL
+392 EQLNDEIKGVIDFAL

-445 LTDKQIPYAIC
+445 LTDKQLPYKIC

-505 HRPVMLH
+505 HLPVMLH

-538 APVQAIILTVTD
+538 APVQTIILTVTD
-550 RHQSYGEELYR
+550 RHQSYGEELYK
-561 QLLNNG
+561 QLLNAG

-617 RLMEVADFVELV
+617 KLMEVADFVELV

-634 VTDSILRCSK
+634 VADSIFK
-644 QFISVNDQRLNFI
+644 VA
-657 SERREGK
+657 

>member
-1 MDEINVSIGSGES
+1 MDEINVSIGSDES

-28 RLREKTG
+28 RLRVKKG
-35 NPAVAARIN
+35 NPAVAAKIN
-44 GELADLSRPLEQD
+44 GELVDLSRPLEQD
-57 CTIEPLNQNNEEAL
+57 CTIEPLNQNNEETL

-82 AQAVQSLFPEAKIT
+82 AQAVQSLYPEAKIT

-127 QEIIQRASPV
+127 QEIIQQATPV
-137 IRKELGRQEAIRVF
+137 FRRELDRQEAIRVF
-151 AERNE
+151 TERNE

-167 EPLVSVY
+167 EPVVSVY

-185 PHLVNTSGVKA
+185 PHLLNTSEVKA

-293 MVGGPQLLKTEMWK
+293 LVSGPQLLKTEMWK
-307 QSGHFEN
+307 KSGHFEN

-333 MNCLAHMLIYKSTM
+333 MNCLAHMLIYKSTI

-392 EQLNAEINGIIDFAL
+392 EQLNDEIKGVIDFAL

-445 LTDKQIPYAIC
+445 LTDKRIPYKIC

-538 APVQAIILTVTD
+538 APVQTIILTVTD
-550 RHQSYGEELYR
+550 RHQSYGEELYK
-561 QLLNNG
+561 QLLNAG

-589 KIPYMLVVGDREVEA
+589 KIPYMLVVGDRELEA

-617 RLMEVADFVELV
+617 KLMEVADFVELV

-634 VTDSILRCSK
+634 VADSI
-644 QFISVNDQRLNFI
+644 FIVT
-657 SERREGK
+657 

>member
-1 MDEINVSIGSGES
+1 MEEINVSIGSDES
-14 QRLPKG
+14 HRLPKG

-28 RLREKTG
+28 RLRVKKG
-35 NPAVAARIN
+35 NPAVAAKIN
-44 GELADLSRPLEQD
+44 GELVDLSRPLEQD
-57 CTIEPLNQNNEEAL
+57 CTIEPLNQNNEETL

-82 AQAVQSLFPEAKIT
+82 AQAVQSLYPEAKIT

-114 FSVEDIPQIEAKM
+114 FSVEDIPKIEAKM
-127 QEIIQRASPV
+127 QEIIQQASPV
-137 IRKELGRQEAIRVF
+137 FRRELDRQEAIRVF
-151 AERNE
+151 TERNE

-167 EPLVSVY
+167 EPVVSVY

-185 PHLVNTSGVKA
+185 PHLVNTSEVKA

-280 TFEKEAHLRRGYQ
+280 TFEKEVHLRRGYQ
-293 MVGGPQLLKTEMWK
+293 MVSGPQLLKTEMWK
-307 QSGHFEN
+307 KSGHFEN

-333 MNCLAHMLIYKSTM
+333 MNCLAHMLIYKSTI

-392 EQLNAEINGIIDFAL
+392 EQLNDEIKGVIDFAL

-445 LTDKQIPYAIC
+445 LTDKQLPYKIC

-550 RHQSYGEELYR
+550 RHQSYGEELYK
-561 QLLNNG
+561 QLLNAG

-617 RLMEVADFVELV
+617 KLMEVADFVELV

-634 VTDSILRCSK
+634 VTDSIFK
-644 QFISVNDQRLNFI
+644 VT
-657 SERREGK
+657 

>member
-28 RLREKTG
+28 RLRVKKG
-35 NPAVAARIN
+35 NPAVAAKIN
-44 GELADLSRPLEQD
+44 GELVDLSRPLEQD
-57 CTIEPLNQNNEEAL
+57 CTIEPLNQNNEETL

-82 AQAVQSLFPEAKIT
+82 AQAVQSLYPEAKIT

-127 QEIIQRASPV
+127 QEIIQQATPV
-137 IRKELGRQEAIRVF
+137 FRRELDRQEAIRVF
-151 AERNE
+151 TERNE

-167 EPLVSVY
+167 EPVVSVY

-185 PHLVNTSGVKA
+185 PHLVNTSEVKA

-293 MVGGPQLLKTEMWK
+293 MVSGPQLLKTEMWK
-307 QSGHFEN
+307 KSGHFEN

-333 MNCLAHMLIYKSTM
+333 MNCLAHMLIYKSTI

-392 EQLNAEINGIIDFAL
+392 EQLNDEIKGVIDFAL
-407 DMLELFG
+407 DMLQLFG

-445 LTDKQIPYAIC
+445 LTDKRIPYKIC

-550 RHQSYGEELYR
+550 RHQSYGEELYK
-561 QLLNNG
+561 QLLNAG
-567 IRVEKDLRNE
+567 IRVERDLRNE

-604 AGVSP
+604 AGISP

-617 RLMEVADFVELV
+617 KLMEVADFVELV

-634 VTDSILRCSK
+634 VADSIFK
-644 QFISVNDQRLNFI
+644 VA
-657 SERREGK
+657 